1 MKSIK
6 NNGDLPYAS
15 LVDEIGSLLK
25 EARKEFAY
33 TTNTI
38 LVKTYW
44 KIGQYIVQYEQ
55 NGLIKAT
62 YGDDL
67 INRLSKDLRQKYGK
81 GFSRSNLFTIR
92 QFYIRY
98 PKIQTV
104 SELLSWS
111 HYVELLKLEDP
122 LELEFYTKQCENEH
136 WSVRELKRQRDSV
149 EKYNMRIM
157 DK

>member
-1 MKSIK
+1 MKPIK
-6 NNGDLPYAS
+6 HNSDLPYTS

-44 KIGQYIVQYEQ
+44 KIGHYI
-55 NGLIKAT
+55 
-62 YGDDL
+62 
-67 INRLSKDLRQKYGK
+67 
-81 GFSRSNLFTIR
+81 NLFTIR

-104 SELLSWS
+104 SELLTWS
-111 HYVELLKLEDP
+111 HYVELLKLDNP

-136 WSVRELKRQRDSV
+136 
-149 EKYNMRIM
+149 
-157 DK
+157 